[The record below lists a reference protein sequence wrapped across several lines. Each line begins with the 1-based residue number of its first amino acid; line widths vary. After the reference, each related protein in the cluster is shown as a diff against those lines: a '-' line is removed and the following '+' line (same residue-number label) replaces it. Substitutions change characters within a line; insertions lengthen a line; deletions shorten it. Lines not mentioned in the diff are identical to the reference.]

1 MLLFFQIC
9 SKYKNNTNYNLKW
22 SSDSE
27 IYQMQCQVTL
37 MCTGVTIGLP

>member
-9 SKYKNNTNYNLKW
+9 SKYTNNTDYNLKW

-27 IYQMQCQVTL
+27 IYQMQRQVTL
-37 MCTGVTIGLP
+37 MCSSVTVDST